1 MNHDDLGI
9 EMVERE
15 FTLDN
20 GPFDGVKLRLP
31 SILHVIVLQD
41 TQNGG
46 LFHRYEWVPGR
57 HIGRAATSIASQYR
71 AFVRLTYIG
80 PTKKP

>member
-1 MNHDDLGI
+1 MIEYDFSS

-31 SILHVIVLQD
+31 SILRVIVLQD
-41 TQNGG
+41 THNGG
-46 LFHRYEWVPGR
+46 LFHRYEWVPGKQ
-57 HIGRAATSIASQYR
+57 IGRSAIPIAKQYK
-71 AFVRLTYIG
+71 AFVRLTYMG